1 MNQPKRIV
9 ILLLGGLVLSCGRVH
24 VSGESPI
31 GALHLVPRPE
41 SAPAQPRL
49 PAHLVLEEQALREPS
64 GNQAL
69 DAEEEGVLYVKIRNK
84 GLGPAKVAVRVTPLG
99 SVEHLDFARYTAVG
113 ELPKQQSRTV
123 EIPLRAGAEVA
134 AGAHELRV
142 EVADEFTRT
151 ALPFTVRL
159 ETRSLDPPVFRVVV
173 RDFDDGQFFAG
184 NRPDGLVAAGEL
196 VKVTANVQNIGG
208 AAEGVLAVVEG
219 AGGEISFFRDLESN
233 TDNRYILGGLA
244 TGESRDVEFYFFTS
258 PMFAD
263 AAVDFTLEVTEAQG
277 RWPVEKELSFDI
289 GQSVQREEVLA
300 AAAVEQQ
307 QATAEVDAGI
317 DVGQVP
323 QGARTLRPRG
333 LAVIM
338 GIEQY
343 EHTFPAAYKLRDATT
358 FFQYSRDVLGIPEGR
373 IMLRTDEEATKAEF
387 DYIFEPKGTKND
399 GWLKKRLRDPAGA
412 AQTDLFVYLAGH
424 GVADLSTGQPY
435 LIPHDG
441 RPEQATAGVA
451 LEKLYE
457 SLGAFGARSV
467 TVFVEACF
475 SGVSGYEP
483 SGTARRLVLNGRPV
497 VPVVKQSAIG
507 PAMVVFT
514 AASGDQA
521 ANNRAE
527 LKHGIFTY
535 FVLKGLGGQADGNGD
550 NAVNVAEL
558 YGYLAEQVPAEALAA
573 PLGRAQVPGV
583 WPVELGGRGQR
594 VLVEY

>member
-1 MNQPKRIV
+1 MNQQIRIV
-9 ILLLGGLVLSCGRVH
+9 LLLGGLVLSCGRVH
-24 VSGESPI
+24 LSGESPM
-31 GALHLVPRPE
+31 GALHLAPQPE
-41 SAPAQPRL
+41 SAPAQSRL
-49 PAHLVLEEQALREPS
+49 PAHLVLEESALREPS

-69 DAEEEGVLYVKIRNK
+69 DAEEEGVLYVKMRNE

-99 SVEHLDFARYTAVG
+99 SVEHLDFVRYTAVG
-113 ELPKQQSRTV
+113 ELPKQQSRAV
-123 EIPLRAGAEVA
+123 EIPLRAGTDVA
-134 AGAHELRV
+134 DGVRELRV
-142 EVADEFTRT
+142 EVADEFTRA
-151 ALPFTVRL
+151 ALPFTVRFK
-159 ETRSLDPPVFRVVV
+159 TRSLDSPVFRVVV

-184 NRPDGLVAAGEL
+184 NRSDGRVSSGEL

-208 AAEGVLAVVEG
+208 PAEGVLAVVEG
-219 AGGEISFFRDLESN
+219 AGGELSFFRDLENN

-258 PMFAD
+258 PMFA
-263 AAVDFTLEVTEAQG
+263 AAVVDLTLKVTEAQG
-277 RWPVEKELSFDI
+277 RWPAEKELSFDI

-300 AAAVEQQ
+300 EAAVEQQ
-307 QATAEVDAGI
+307 ATLGADAGI
-317 DVGQVP
+317 DVEQIP
-323 QGARTLRPRG
+323 QGARTQRPRG

-343 EHTFPAAYKLRDATT
+343 EHTFAAAYKLRDATT

-399 GWLKKRLRDPAGA
+399 GWLKKRLRDSAGA

-424 GVADLSTGQPY
+424 GVPDLSTGQPY
-435 LIPHDG
+435 LIPYDG

-475 SGVSGYEP
+475 SGVSGYEQ
-483 SGTARRLVLNGRPV
+483 SGAARRLVLNGRPV
-497 VPVVKQSAIG
+497 VPVVKRSAIG

-521 ANNRAE
+521 ANNRDD

-550 NAVNVAEL
+550 EAVDVGEL
-558 YGYLAEQVPAEALAA
+558 YRYLAEQVPAKALAA
-573 PLGRAQVPGV
+573 PLSREQVPGV
-583 WPVELGGRGQR
+583 WPVELGVRGQR

>member
-1 MNQPKRIV
+1 MNQPKRII
-9 ILLLGGLVLSCGRVH
+9 ILLLGGLVLSCGRVY
-24 VSGESPI
+24 VSGESPV
-31 GALHLVPRPE
+31 GALHLVPQPE

-123 EIPLRAGAEVA
+123 EIPLRAGSDVA

-151 ALPFTVRL
+151 ALPFTVRF

-307 QATAEVDAGI
+307 ATAGADAGI
-317 DVGQVP
+317 DVGQIP

-424 GVADLSTGQPY
+424 GVPDVSTGQPY

-475 SGVSGYEP
+475 SGVSGYEQ
-483 SGTARRLVLNGRPV
+483 SGAARRLVLNGRPV

-507 PAMVVFT
+507 PAMVGFY
-514 AASGDQA
+514 GDQRRSGGEQPHRA
-521 ANNRAE
+521 QARYFYLFRAQGVGGAGRWQWRQRGECGRALWLFGRAGAGRGAGGRAE
-527 LKHGIFTY
+527 AGA
-535 FVLKGLGGQADGNGD
+535 GG
-550 NAVNVAEL
+550 VA
-558 YGYLAEQVPAEALAA
+558 G
-573 PLGRAQVPGV
+573 GV
-583 WPVELGGRGQR
+583 GGRGQR